1 MWTRSKFSAMTKV
14 KYVSNNLAEV
24 FNNWIREIKHLALV
38 ELLDK
43 LREMIMILL

>member
-1 MWTRSKFSAMTKV
+1 LF
-14 KYVSNNLAEV
+14 AEV
-24 FNNWIREIKHLALV
+24 FNNWIREIKELALV